1 MQAFCL
7 YLHREGGGKRQTHTD
22 THRHSQTLTLTL
34 KLTLTHLPL
43 DYLCCC
49 LSVAC
54 AARVLQGV
62 PHKGR
67 LRGVRPLH
75 LQAQPRLWHHVVKQS
90 LRPWAAASSSRLLPA
105 SSTAIT
111 STRSTYTPIV
121 ASHAS
126 LTPLSFTTLFPHL
139 FIAPFSLT
147 PLCVYLCKMAAN
159 TVCSLLSLSLSLSF
173 FPCVCNS
180 FFCIA
185 CCSLFVHDWCV
196 LRLPSRW
203 LCFFLFWFFVAVCV
217 CLTHGCAAVC
227 SPSTRCTPCLTV
239 SGNGLID

>member
-1 MQAFCL
+1 MSASLLFVSPQ
-7 YLHREGGGKRQTHTD
+7 RGGGRDRHTQTLTD
-22 THRHSQTLTLTL
+22 THRHSHSHSNSHS
-34 KLTLTHLPL
+34 HLPL
-43 DYLCCC
+43 DC
-49 LSVAC
+49 LPVAC

-159 TVCSLLSLSLSLSF
+159 TVCSLLSLSLSLF
-173 FPCVCNS
+173 FPMRVQFLLLHSLLFS
-180 FFCIA
+180 FR
-185 CCSLFVHDWCV
+185 S
-196 LRLPSRW
+196 
-203 LCFFLFWFFVAVCV
+203 
-217 CLTHGCAAVC
+217 
-227 SPSTRCTPCLTV
+227 
-239 SGNGLID
+239 